1 MRRLFL
7 VLALVG
13 GMAAAPQAR
22 AAVLFQSIPDLTIE
36 PAQNAWCSSCFG
48 AFRIFDLFTLGE
60 DAVVQGITFAVQSDY
75 YFPTNVTVS
84 IHGVEDGRP
93 DAALFSQVFA
103 VAELITQDTLFN
115 TTLVSVA
122 PAGGWALGAGTY
134 FISFFNPENLGVPG
148 YTNPGRELYQEGGLS
163 FIENQS
169 AAFRLEGDRGTPVP
183 APMSLALFGLGLIGL
198 AAARRRAQG

>member
-22 AAVLFQSIPDLTIE
+22 AGLLFQSIPDLTIE
-36 PAQNAWCSSCFG
+36 PEDYAWCSSCFG
-48 AFRIFDLFTLGE
+48 LFRVFDLFTLGE
-60 DAVVQGITFAVQSDY
+60 DAVVQGITFAVMSDY
-75 YFPTNVTVS
+75 FFPTNVTVS

-93 DAALFSQVFA
+93 DAALFSQVFTA
-103 VAELITQDTLFN
+103 AELITQDTGFD

-134 FISFFNPENLGVPG
+134 FISFYSPENLGVPG
-148 YTNPGRELYQEGGLS
+148 YANPGRTLYQEGVR
-163 FIENQS
+163 FHEDQS
-169 AAFRLEGDRGTPVP
+169 AAFRLEGERRTPVP

>member
-7 VLALVG
+7 VLALIG

-22 AAVLFQSIPDLTIE
+22 AAVLFQSIPDLTVE
-36 PAQNAWCSSCFG
+36 PVVNAWCSSCSG
-48 AFRIFDLFTLGE
+48 TFRVFDLFTLGE
-60 DAVVQGITFAVQSDY
+60 ESVVQGITFAVQSSY
-75 YFPTNVTVS
+75 FFPTDVTVS
-84 IHGVEDGRP
+84 IHGIEDGRP

-103 VAELITQDTLFN
+103 AAELITQDTLFN

-134 FISFFNPENLGVPG
+134 FISFYNPDNLGVPG
-148 YTNPGRELYQEGGLS
+148 YANPGRMLYQEGNR
-163 FIENQS
+163 FHEDQS
-169 AAFRLEGDRGTPVP
+169 AAFRLEGERGTPVP

-198 AAARRRAQG
+198 AAARRRAPG